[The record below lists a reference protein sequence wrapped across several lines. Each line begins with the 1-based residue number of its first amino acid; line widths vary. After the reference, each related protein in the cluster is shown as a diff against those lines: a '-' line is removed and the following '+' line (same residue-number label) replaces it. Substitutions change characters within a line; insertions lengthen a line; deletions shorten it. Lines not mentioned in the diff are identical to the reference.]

1 MDKDSAMILTQ
12 SKSMGLGVVLTL
24 FFGGLGV
31 FYASILGGIV
41 MTLAQLVSLALCFV
55 FIGLILLP
63 IVHVVALIWTIVA
76 INSHNQKLLARSG

>member
-31 FYASILGGIV
+31 FYASILGGIL
-41 MTLAQLVSLALCFV
+41 MTLAELASLVLCFV
-55 FIGLILLP
+55 VIGFFLLP
-63 IVHVVALIWTIVA
+63 IVHIIALIWTVVA
-76 INSHNQKLLARSG
+76 INSHNQKLLARAG